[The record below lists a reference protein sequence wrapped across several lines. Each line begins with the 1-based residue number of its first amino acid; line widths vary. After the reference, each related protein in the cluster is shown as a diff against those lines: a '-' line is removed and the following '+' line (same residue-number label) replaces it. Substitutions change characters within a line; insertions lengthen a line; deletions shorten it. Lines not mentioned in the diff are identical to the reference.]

1 MMAVLS
7 PRICREFNTMS
18 GPNARW
24 NEPVEVSFP
33 TTGSYKV
40 AGPFEA
46 LAYLTDNWPAQ
57 QGLDFVK
64 ARSACRG
71 ALAGH
76 RTVDDA
82 RIAFE
87 AAAAE
92 VRKQFESRPH

>member
-1 MMAVLS
+1 
-7 PRICREFNTMS
+7 MS

-24 NEPVEVSFP
+24 NKPVSIKFP
-33 TTGSYKV
+33 TTGNQEVS
-40 AGPFEA
+40 GPFEA
-46 LAYLTDNWPAQ
+46 LAHLTDNWPAQ
-57 QGLDFVK
+57 QGLDFVR

-76 RTVDDA
+76 KTVDEA

-92 VRKQFESRPH
+92 ARKQFDKHRH